1 MKYIIKNKKT
11 IIVNIVVTFILIASL
26 FWIINNSN
34 HMKQMSNDL
43 KYNFTSVMSNN
54 NVKRS
59 SKIDDFINS
68 IAAENLIEEV
78 DIKKEITSILT
89 INEDKYESH
98 IFDYESGEELDILDL
113 IKKDREDEFWDKIKN
128 LLYLKYPKFIAD
140 VISQNTGENVYFLKD
155 NELIIYYYGYEINPM
170 PKENLYL
177 TVNYNEIKDYLN
189 IPVDLDS
196 TYINED
202 GSTINPNKKL
212 IAITFDDGPGP
223 YTNELVKI
231 LNDNKANATF
241 FMLGSNLEKY
251 QDTVLNVY
259 KSGNEIGYHSYAHK
273 NFLRQDL
280 ETIKNEFVMS
290 NEILKNITGT
300 TFSLVRPP
308 YGSIDANVK
317 NALDASFILWNIDTE
332 DWRHKD
338 VDYLFNYVLE
348 NVNAGCIILFHDIH
362 KTSVAAIEKILPYL
376 YVEGYQAITVSN
388 LAKNYNTSLESHKAY
403 RYFTE

>member
-128 LLYLKYPKFIAD
+128 LLYLKY
-140 VISQNTGENVYFLKD
+140 NH
-155 NELIIYYYGYEINPM
+155 
-170 PKENLYL
+170 
-177 TVNYNEIKDYLN
+177 
-189 IPVDLDS
+189 
-196 TYINED
+196 
-202 GSTINPNKKL
+202 
-212 IAITFDDGPGP
+212 IT
-223 YTNELVKI
+223 
-231 LNDNKANATF
+231 
-241 FMLGSNLEKY
+241 
-251 QDTVLNVY
+251 
-259 KSGNEIGYHSYAHK
+259 
-273 NFLRQDL
+273 
-280 ETIKNEFVMS
+280 
-290 NEILKNITGT
+290 
-300 TFSLVRPP
+300 
-308 YGSIDANVK
+308 
-317 NALDASFILWNIDTE
+317 
-332 DWRHKD
+332 
-338 VDYLFNYVLE
+338 
-348 NVNAGCIILFHDIH
+348 
-362 KTSVAAIEKILPYL
+362 
-376 YVEGYQAITVSN
+376 
-388 LAKNYNTSLESHKAY
+388 
-403 RYFTE
+403 